1 MQSSKIISVKYS
13 ESNVPQVKIITN
25 FLFESWHPKIGPSE
39 FVTQNNEHYAIYR
52 LEDIENWIKRPKTI
66 TNNYL
71 INSNSFIIAG
81 FDKESN
87 SCIIIIFDSLNNC
100 RSRIIEENNT
110 NVKVSISN
118 NLPLSC
124 IVILFDDSDCGFL
137 NWNIIRAHRFLNII
151 PHKINKANKKS
162 SLPISKPKP
171 LSKSNDIHKKLYMII
186 GTGICVIVGTSMMII
201 LIK

>member
-1 MQSSKIISVKYS
+1 M
-13 ESNVPQVKIITN
+13 
-25 FLFESWHPKIGPSE
+25 
-39 FVTQNNEHYAIYR
+39 
-52 LEDIENWIKRPKTI
+52 
-66 TNNYL
+66 
-71 INSNSFIIAG
+71 
-81 FDKESN
+81 
-87 SCIIIIFDSLNNC
+87 
-100 RSRIIEENNT
+100 
-110 NVKVSISN
+110 SISN